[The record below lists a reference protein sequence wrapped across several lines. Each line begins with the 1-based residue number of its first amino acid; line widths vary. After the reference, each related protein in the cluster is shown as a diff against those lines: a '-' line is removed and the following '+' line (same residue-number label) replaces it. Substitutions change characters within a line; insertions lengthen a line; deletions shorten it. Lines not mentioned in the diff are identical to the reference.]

1 VLEHRRARFEGHAF
15 DASRLVSDRTTL
27 TGFGDG
33 TVAQLIEQSHDG
45 GVTWETSFD
54 AVYEPLRA

>member
-1 VLEHRRARFEGHAF
+1 LEAGVGDGRHRV
-15 DASRLVSDRTTL
+15 VSDRTTL

-33 TVAQLIEQSHDG
+33 TVAQLIEHSRDG
-45 GVTWETSFD
+45 GITWEASFD